1 MFDDLKETLRRAWP
15 ALAMAIAAIA
25 FAVSAEVRAAT
36 QPLVEPALP
45 ITFGAALALS
55 LRFGRTRV
63 AWSLFVF
70 GAAWLALPISAPVAI
85 VAATAAPLAIAGL
98 LVAAPASPATSRGLV
113 RAGVLGGLAWGVAR
127 GADRVPIEVLDRL
140 AAPTGFATLDSALAL
155 PTGPAVA
162 GALALAV
169 AAITIVR
176 RRAPLDATVT
186 VALAVALA
194 GLSSHVTPSGRAT
207 LALLVVAGLLIA
219 TIESSYDLAFRDR
232 LTGLLGRRALDEAL
246 AQQGRRYT
254 VAMVDVDHFKKFN
267 DRYGHDAGDRVLRAV
282 ARRLDRVTGGGR
294 AYRYGGEEFTV
305 LFPRRSADDTRE
317 HLETLRKAI
326 RETRVTLPRRA
337 GAKPTKTERRVSV
350 TVSIGAAERT
360 DDRATPEAVVK
371 DADRALYKAKNAGRN
386 RVELA

>member
-1 MFDDLKETLRRAWP
+1 MFDDAKETLRRLWP
-15 ALAMAIAAIA
+15 AIAMAAAA
-25 FAVSAEVRAAT
+25 AALALSADARDAVR
-36 QPLVEPALP
+36 PLVPAALP
-45 ITFGAALALS
+45 IVFGAALALS

-63 AWSLFVF
+63 AWALGVF
-70 GAAWLALPISAPVAI
+70 AAAWLGLAASPRIAILAAVVAPV
-85 VAATAAPLAIAGL
+85 TIAGL
-98 LVAAPASPATSRGLV
+98 LVAGPASLFSLRGIV
-113 RAGVLGGLAWGVAR
+113 RAAALTATGHAIVR
-127 GADRVPIEVLDRL
+127 GATAVPLEWLDVL
-140 AAPTGFATLDSALAL
+140 AAPTGFAAIDDTVGI
-155 PTGPAVA
+155 PVGPLVA
-162 GALALAV
+162 GSLALAV
-169 AAITIVR
+169 SAVVVVR
-176 RRAPLDATVT
+176 RRAPLDAAVT
-186 VALAVALA
+186 VALAVSMA
-194 GLSSHVTPSGRAT
+194 GLSPAIPPEGRAA
-207 LALLVVAGLLIA
+207 LAVLVVTGLLIA

-317 HLETLRKAI
+317 HLEALRKAI
-326 RETRVTLPRRA
+326 RATRVPLPRRH
-337 GAKPTKTERRVSV
+337 GAKAAKKERRVSV

-360 DDRATPEAVVK
+360 DARPTPEAVVK
-371 DADRALYKAKNAGRN
+371 DADRALYKAKKAGRN